1 LPHCAKLRGYG
12 IMAVLL
18 CAIMRDGGV
27 LAFEGSMENRI
38 AKDCKGLQKVYC
50 VIARFSGKCAKPL

>member
-1 LPHCAKLRGYG
+1 
-12 IMAVLL
+12 MAVLL

-50 VIARFSGKCAKPL
+50 VMARFSGKCARPL